1 MTLQY
6 CLQQNTRFDCIITY
20 STNQKFCPIFCANQW
35 QNKQQKQNENMCLLL
50 SVANVNDFMFNNYII
65 VVKKWINEV
74 NSPPSHYNLPNLICN
89 KYIPAQE
96 LFLLGQFNCLH
107 VLNLLLAFLHSLV
120 YHSLTRE
127 FPSVM
132 DVVKL

>member
-35 QNKQQKQNENMCLLL
+35 QNKQQKQNENMYLLL

-65 VVKKWINEV
+65 VVKKWIMQ
-74 NSPPSHYNLPNLICN
+74 SNLVFCCKQYCNVIFQYSFANYLEEITISFDKFQGCWNNKRARGRGQQIICM
-89 KYIPAQE
+89 KFRP
-96 LFLLGQFNCLH
+96 
-107 VLNLLLAFLHSLV
+107 LV
-120 YHSLTRE
+120 
-127 FPSVM
+127 
-132 DVVKL
+132 